1 MTMAYIPNAGTPSAI
16 QLRIKALATTMY
28 LDSPLNDGN
37 ASELRQNDYNIPSD
51 AIPNERPGERTIQED
66 R

>member
-1 MTMAYIPNAGTPSAI
+1 VPSHEGLLIVLVETTLVRGIMTVAYIPNAGTPSAI

-37 ASELRQNDYNIPSD
+37 VSE
-51 AIPNERPGERTIQED
+51 
-66 R
+66 